1 MNKAAARFSGYSGF
15 TDSLPQQPTQAQ
27 VRQLASKLKTYVNST
42 KFLKPGSQINVYD
55 KKLKQ
60 GVKLPVTNVRYI
72 ATPGQKGITHQQFK
86 DLAMR
91 GIIANNPQLLRQAAA
106 YKYVS
111 GVTGKNALQLKQQQ
125 QQRIQEQQAAQQK
138 KKALLG
144 WLLGGGGAVIGA
156 ATPYIVQQIQKKPHT
171 DQTYSTGLKTGI
183 AGAAAGV
190 GLAAFLS
197 MMNKDKVLG

>member
-27 VRQLASKLKTYVNST
+27 VKQLASKLKTYVNST
-42 KFLKPGSQINVYD
+42 KFLRPGSQINVYD

-60 GVKLPVTNVRYI
+60 GMKLPVTNVSYI
-72 ATPGQKGITHQQFK
+72 TAPGQRGISHQQFK

-91 GIIANNPQLLRQAAA
+91 GIIENDPQLLRQAAA

-125 QQRIQEQQAAQQK
+125 QQRIKNKEKDSQK
-138 KKALLG
+138 RKALMG
-144 WLLGGGGAVIGA
+144 WLLGGTGFVTA
-156 ATPYIVQQIQKKPHT
+156 AAIPYIAQQLQNRPHSVN
-171 DQTYSTGLKTGI
+171 TYINGLKTG
-183 AGAAAGV
+183 AGGAVGGI
-190 GLAAFLS
+190 GLAAILNA
-197 MMNKDKVLG
+197 MRDMKA

>member
-60 GVKLPVTNVRYI
+60 GVKLPVTNVHYI
-72 ATPGQKGITHQQFK
+72 ATPGQKGISHQQFK

-91 GIIANNPQLLRQAAA
+91 GIIKNDPQLLRQAAA

-125 QQRIQEQQAAQQK
+125 QQRIKNKEKDSQK
-138 KKALLG
+138 RKALMG
-144 WLLGGGGAVIGA
+144 WLLGGTGFVTA
-156 ATPYIVQQIQKKPHT
+156 ATIPYIAQELQDRPHSV
-171 DQTYSTGLKTGI
+171 DTYINGLKTG
-183 AGAAAGV
+183 AGGAVAGV
-190 GLAAFLS
+190 GLAALLNS
-197 MMNKDKVLG
+197 MRDMKA